1 MRHLLEFFKSFSSVD
16 DEFSNS
22 GLRQFCKAEY
32 KKEWQYAYRCYQ
44 IDGKFPSQG
53 RGIV

>member
-1 MRHLLEFFKSFSSVD
+1 MRHLLGIFKNLFRD
-16 DEFSNS
+16 NDEFGDI

-32 KKEWQYAYRCYQ
+32 KKEWQFAYRCYQ
-44 IDGKFPSQG
+44 IDGKFPSKG

>member
-1 MRHLLEFFKSFSSVD
+1 MGHLLGIFKNLFRSN
-16 DEFSNS
+16 DEFGDI

-32 KKEWQYAYRCYQ
+32 KNEWQYAYRCYE

>member
-1 MRHLLEFFKSFSSVD
+1 MRFLLGIFENLFRSNDDFVD
-16 DEFSNS
+16 I

-32 KKEWQYAYRCYQ
+32 KNDWQYAYRCYQ
-44 IDGKFPSQG
+44 IDGKFPSQQ

>member
-1 MRHLLEFFKSFSSVD
+1 MIILSGLFSNLFRTN
-16 DEFSNS
+16 DEFSDI

-53 RGIV
+53 RGLV

>member
-1 MRHLLEFFKSFSSVD
+1 MGYLLGIFKNLFHSR
-16 DEFSNS
+16 DEFDDI

-32 KKEWQYAYRCYQ
+32 KEEWQYAYRCYET
-44 IDGKFPSQG
+44 DGKFPSQT